1 VNERTRGIAL
11 SIGLGA
17 AAVYLTAHAVTG
29 QQGLVAHWELAAQE
43 RALSAELETLRA
55 ERTALDA
62 RAARLRPESLDL
74 DYLDEKARALLA
86 AGADGELVFALDEGA

>member
-1 VNERTRGIAL
+1 MKERARTIAL
-11 SIGLGA
+11 GLGLGA
-17 AAVYLTAHAVTG
+17 AALYLSAHAVTG
-29 QQGLVAHWELAAQE
+29 RQGLMAQWDLQAQESALNAELAA
-43 RALSAELETLRA
+43 LRA

-86 AGADGELVFALDEGA
+86 AGGSDEIVFALDQGG